1 MNRKILA
8 LIGIALL
15 SAVTAVKGQVSFS
28 GDEITSLLNN
38 GYEMFEKAKYP
49 AAIELFDRWLATEK
63 TGNSLL
69 RADAEYHA
77 ALASMRLMAP
87 DADFRMQRFI
97 STNGESPM
105 INQARFELGRYCYQ
119 QRNYSGAIE
128 WFEQTNRNMLSD
140 KELPEYIFKLGYS
153 HYRKSDSKRAQML
166 FAELMDVDTDFTPP
180 AIYYYSAIAYENGF
194 YRTALEG
201 FERLK
206 GDETFGTIVP
216 FYITQIYYIDKNYD
230 GILELAPSLID
241 QAGKTRE
248 TELYRFIGDAHFQ
261 KGNYSEAI
269 PYLEKFIRETR
280 LSDRNDKYELAFSYY
295 QTGATEQAIKLFNEA
310 VGRSD
315 ILTQNAYFML
325 GSCYLKSNDKKKAQM
340 AFSAAAGMN
349 FDPEVKEEALFNFA
363 KLAYENSY
371 APFGEG
377 IDALHNYIRTYPN
390 SGHVSEAYDYLISA
404 YMRLKNYQAAL
415 SSLDKISTRDDRLK
429 KAYQKV
435 AYYRGLEQFR
445 NRQYADAAATFDKS
459 LVYKE
464 MNPALQ
470 AQALYWRGE
479 ANYRLGNTTAAV
491 NDWERF
497 KSLPVAATLA
507 EYKMTDYN
515 LGYAWYNAGEYGKA
529 LPYFMAFSNTTG
541 TDTRSDIATDVRN
554 RIADCYYIRADYPS
568 AISYYDKVIE
578 NGKTDADYAI
588 FQKGFAQ
595 GLNNNNQAKIT
606 TLTGL
611 INKYPKS
618 AYVPNA
624 LFERGRAYVATEQP
638 SKGEADFTNI
648 IAWYT
653 GSQFVPPA
661 MVQLGLIYYNSGE
674 NEKAVAQFKKVIENY
689 RNTPEARNAVNGLRN
704 AYTDMD
710 DVESFFAYMKN
721 VQGLGD
727 IEASTRDSMLYI
739 SGENQYIKGNC
750 ERSSEIFRNY
760 LNEFPSGSFATN
772 ARFYMADC
780 LYRSGKADDALD
792 LYLKVVSVGNNQFME
807 QSLLGAA
814 SITYGKADYR
824 GAWSLYE
831 RLGRDASNPE
841 NRMYAYL
848 GMMRSASALGD
859 DEKVIASAD
868 LVLGSEKLTEDL
880 AREATF
886 LTAKA
891 NQRLGNNSE
900 ALDDY
905 RRVSREVAT
914 AYGAESKYRVAELLW
929 IAGETDAAEKEA
941 NQLVDMS
948 SPHAFWTGKTFL
960 LLSDIALKKGDTFQ
974 ARATLQSLIDY
985 YKISNDGI
993 IDEAKAKLAA
1003 ITNGQPAAPAG
1014 GN

>member
-1 MNRKILA
+1 MNKKIVTVILVS
-8 LIGIALL
+8 LIAAGA
-15 SAVTAVKGQVSFS
+15 AVKGQVSFS

-38 GYEMFEKAKYP
+38 GYEMFGKAKYS
-49 AAIELFDRWLATEK
+49 AAIGLFDKWLETEK
-63 TGNSLL
+63 TGNRIQ

-77 ALASMRLMAP
+77 ALASMRLMSP
-87 DADFRMQRFI
+87 DAEYRMQRFI
-97 STNGESPM
+97 TGNAESPM
-105 INQARFELGRYCYQ
+105 LNQARFESGRYCYQ
-119 QRNYSGAIE
+119 QRNYSCAIE
-128 WFEQTNRNMLSD
+128 WFEQTDRNMLSE
-140 KELPEYIFKLGYS
+140 KELPEYLFKLGYS
-153 HYRKSDSKRAQML
+153 HYRRGDTKRAQML
-166 FAELMDVDTDFTPP
+166 FAELTDVDTDYTPP
-180 AIYYYSAIAYENGF
+180 AIYYFSAIAYENGF
-194 YRTALEG
+194 YKTALEG

-206 GDETFGTIVP
+206 GDETFGSIVP
-216 FYITQIYYIDKNYD
+216 FYITQIYYLDKNYD
-230 GILELAPSLID
+230 GILEMAPALIE

-269 PYLEKFIRETR
+269 PYLEKFIKETK

-295 QTGATEQAIKLFNEA
+295 QTGATDKATKLFNEV

-325 GSCYLKSNDKKKAQM
+325 GSCYLKTGDKKKAQM

-349 FDPEVKEEALFNFA
+349 YDAEVQEEALFNFA

-390 SGHVSEAYDYLISA
+390 SDHVSEAYDYLISA

-415 SSLDKISTRDDRLK
+415 NSLEKISSKDERLK
-429 KAYQKV
+429 EAYQKV
-435 AYYRGLEQFR
+435 AYFRGIEQFR
-445 NRQYADAAATFDKS
+445 NKQYADAVTMLGKS
-459 LVYKE
+459 LMYKE
-464 MNPALQ
+464 KNPDLHAR
-470 AQALYWRGE
+470 ALYWRGE
-479 ANYRLGNTTAAV
+479 SNYRLGNNDAAV
-491 NDWERF
+491 NDWETFR
-497 KSLPVAATLA
+497 KLPGVSSMP
-507 EYKMTDYN
+507 EYELIDYN
-515 LGYAWYNAGEYGKA
+515 LGYVWYNTGEYAKA
-529 LPYFMAFSNTTG
+529 LPYFMAYNNKA
-541 TDTRSDIATDVRN
+541 DLNDRPDMVIDARN

-568 AISYYDKVIE
+568 AISYYDRVIDY
-578 NGKTDADYAI
+578 GKTDADYAM

-595 GLNNNNQAKIT
+595 GLSNNNQAKIT
-606 TLTGL
+606 TLSGL

-624 LFERGRAYVATEQP
+624 LFERGRAYVAIDQP
-638 SKGEADFTNI
+638 TKGEADFTNI

-661 MVQLGLIYYNSGE
+661 MVQLGLIYYNAGE
-674 NEKAVAQFKKVIENY
+674 NEKAVAQFKKVIETH

-721 VQGLGD
+721 VEGLGD

-739 SGENQYIKGNC
+739 SGENQYVKGNC
-750 ERSSEIFRNY
+750 ERSSETFRNY
-760 LNEFPSGSFATN
+760 LKEFPSGSFATN
-772 ARFYMADC
+772 ARFYLADC
-780 LYRSGKADDALD
+780 LNRSGNVDEALD
-792 LYLKVVSVGNNQFME
+792 MYLKVVSVGNNQFME

-814 SITYGKADYR
+814 SITFGKKDYR

-831 RLGRDASNPE
+831 RLGREASSPE
-841 NRMYAYL
+841 NRLYAYT
-848 GMMRSASALGD
+848 GMMRSASALED

-868 LVLGSEKLTEDL
+868 LVLGSEKLTEEL

-891 NQRLGNNSE
+891 NQRLGNNAD

-905 RRVSREVAT
+905 RRVAQEVAT

-929 IAGETDAAEKEA
+929 IAGDMSGSEKEA
-941 NQLVDMS
+941 NEFVDMS
-948 SPHAFWTGKTFL
+948 SPHAYWTGKTFL
-960 LLSDIALKKGDTFQ
+960 LLSDIAVKKGDTFQ
-974 ARATLQSLIDY
+974 AKATLQSLIDY
-985 YKISNDGI
+985 YTVKTDGI

-1003 ITNGQPAAPAG
+1003 LTAEQPAGTAA
-1014 GN
+1014 N